1 MADSPLGGHRL
12 HTTREQAA
20 TVALGVAMVV
30 SVIFTS
36 RLATSWSWSYAL
48 TLVVLMVGI
57 AVYLSRPGIAIAAIL
72 LPFAVLDEGTPDV
85 IPAVRSLSTTLYGT
99 RTATASSRR
108 ATSCWCSPPWRRPPG
123 SPRRP
128 TAAGGCS
135 GA

>member
-1 MADSPLGGHRL
+1 M
-12 HTTREQAA
+12 
-20 TVALGVAMVV
+20 
-30 SVIFTS
+30 
-36 RLATSWSWSYAL
+36 

-85 IPAVRSLSTTLYGT
+85 IPALRSLSTTLYGT
-99 RTATASSRR
+99 ASAASSRR